1 MINIFK
7 NKITRMVE
15 KSKKIEGEIE
25 VLKKQQ
31 KVKSENAMKANKA
44 KQLDFTNT
52 TNATIESYKAAIK
65 IAESNIKTECDKY
78 DQECRVEVD
87 KIMNDYNSKIL
98 AKMNELNRTKNL
110 IEAENKNNMD
120 VMKPLMINAPTSKTL
135 LENKSNK
142 NN

>member
-15 KSKKIEGEIE
+15 KSKRIEGEIE

-31 KVKSENAMKANKA
+31 KVKCENAMKYNEAKKA
-44 KQLDFTNT
+44 DFTNT
-52 TNATIESYKAAIK
+52 TNATIASYKAAIK
-65 IAESNIKTECDKY
+65 IAESSIKTECEKY

-98 AKMNELNRTKNL
+98 AKSNELNRTKNL
-110 IEAENKNNMD
+110 IEAENKNNID
-120 VMKPLMINAPTSKTL
+120 VMKPLMVNAPTTRVL
-135 LENKSNK
+135 NENKK
-142 NN
+142 K